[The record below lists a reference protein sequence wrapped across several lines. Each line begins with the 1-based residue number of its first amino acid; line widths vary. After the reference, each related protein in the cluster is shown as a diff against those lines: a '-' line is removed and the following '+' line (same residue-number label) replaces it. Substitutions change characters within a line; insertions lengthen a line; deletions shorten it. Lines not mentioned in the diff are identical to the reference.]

1 MFNTAHVTLNSNQS
15 ITVKIIS
22 LQNNADNRVK
32 KCNEMIQSMR
42 VIKLLAWESLLE
54 KTIDQ
59 SRKAELWAH
68 MNDLTLPST
77 IKNYFSNI
85 SVHSSLN
92 F

>member
-1 MFNTAHVTLNSNQS
+1 VTLNNNQS

-42 VIKLLAWESLLE
+42 VIKLLAWESLFE

-59 SRKAELWAH
+59 SRKAELWA
-68 MNDLTLPST
+68 LF
-77 IKNYFSNI
+77 KNAMFRLMFSKFYRI
-85 SVHSSLN
+85 VK
-92 F
+92 